1 MEFKQY
7 QRTAP
12 TRARRLTEEDYQRY
26 KGIIQTLEGPQ
37 PFLPGDYLAKDA
49 KGEWPI
55 KQATIEKK
63 YTRLTPDDHEGFAL
77 YMRPG
82 VRLAAQMPEPF
93 IIEGKQGKAGDYL
106 VLGGEGGW
114 PVDCE
119 IFEQS
124 YTLVEQARNE
134 V

>member
-37 PFLPGDYLAKDA
+37 PFLPGDYLATDA

-55 KQATIEKK
+55 KQATIEKNILGLLLMITK
-63 YTRLTPDDHEGFAL
+63 DSLFICALGFDL
-77 YMRPG
+77 PRKC
-82 VRLAAQMPEPF
+82 RSHL
-93 IIEGKQGKAGDYL
+93 
-106 VLGGEGGW
+106 
-114 PVDCE
+114 
-119 IFEQS
+119 
-124 YTLVEQARNE
+124 
-134 V
+134 

>member
-1 MEFKQY
+1 M
-7 QRTAP
+7 
-12 TRARRLTEEDYQRY
+12 
-26 KGIIQTLEGPQ
+26 
-37 PFLPGDYLAKDA
+37 
-49 KGEWPI
+49 
-55 KQATIEKK
+55 
-63 YTRLTPDDHEGFAL
+63 
-77 YMRPG
+77 
-82 VRLAAQMPEPF
+82 
-93 IIEGKQGKAGDYL
+93 IEGKQGKAGDYL